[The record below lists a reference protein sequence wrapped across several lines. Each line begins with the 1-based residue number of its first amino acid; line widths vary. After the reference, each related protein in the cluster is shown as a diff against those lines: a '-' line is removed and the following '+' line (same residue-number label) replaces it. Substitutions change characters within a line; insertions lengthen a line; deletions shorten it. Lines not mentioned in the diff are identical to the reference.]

1 MESVN
6 DPKESP
12 DDEVEAID
20 DDEVEENEDQEQTVV
35 LSEDE
40 FEDGEDISMEINVE
54 KLVAEFEKSNSDD
67 VHRRAEIRR
76 RLEELVDPDEL
87 EDTYA
92 IEFDD

>member
-6 DPKESP
+6 DPKESL
-12 DDEVEAID
+12 DDEVEDIEE
-20 DDEVEENEDQEQTVV
+20 DEVEENDDRTVI

-40 FEDGEDISMEINVE
+40 FEDGEDISMEVNVE

-76 RLEELVDPDEL
+76 RLEELVDPDVL

-92 IEFDD
+92 MEFDD